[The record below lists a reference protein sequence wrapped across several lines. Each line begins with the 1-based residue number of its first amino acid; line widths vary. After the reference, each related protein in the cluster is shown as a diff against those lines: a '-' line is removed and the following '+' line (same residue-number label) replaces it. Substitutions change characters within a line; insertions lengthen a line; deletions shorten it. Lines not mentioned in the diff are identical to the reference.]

1 MSQSNYLIGT
11 NKCLCELRG
20 NKVMIRIGGG
30 YESFSE
36 YMHKNE
42 KHIQRQL
49 VIGMIK
55 SEQSLEYVVQ
65 KLMTGARISELEPIP
80 AKKGSTS
87 KKSPPVSTYG
97 MTQASSQVMN
107 RGRQPYIPSSVRF

>member
-42 KHIQRQL
+42 RHIQRQL

-65 KLMTGARISELEPIP
+65 QLMTGARISELEPIP
-80 AKKGSTS
+80 AKKASTG

-107 RGRQPYIPSSVRF
+107 RGRQPYIPASVRF

>member
-107 RGRQPYIPSSVRF
+107 RGRQPYIPASVRF